1 MIEAS
6 ISRGSRTYTASMS
19 VTVTT
24 VPLDGVEIAGDYEL
38 TALILS
44 SNPGGG
50 TWSGFEGSRF
60 TADLVLSG
68 GGASGISGYFLN
80 LVLTAPEPAP
90 GLIRDTSLIVAV
102 GAARSQFD
110 GYGGEQLTLKSNEG
124 DPRGPFAMNLW
135 VAAKS
140 SDFIRGT
147 FGCCGQVGG
156 HFEIRR
162 K

>member
-1 MIEAS
+1 M
-6 ISRGSRTYTASMS
+6 T

-24 VPLDGVEIAGDYEL
+24 VPLEEVELAGDYEL

-156 HFEIRR
+156 HFEIWR